1 MAKKGKFKCS
11 ACGRSFGMAAHL
23 GRHMSTVHAR
33 KIKRVIPVARTK
45 GAKGSVGTPR
55 FTGASGIAAVVG
67 GIQRYCAEL
76 AAQCSALGSRI
87 AVVNQALAFL
97 GAGVPARKVT
107 FGAGRRRARYR
118 SGSLKAHIHQVLRT
132 HGSTM
137 AVKDVTAAVRKAGY
151 RSKNKTLAKS
161 VGVALSEMPG
171 VKKVG
176 RGTFRAR

>member
-33 KIKRVIPVARTK
+33 KGKRVIPGARTK
-45 GAKGSVGTPR
+45 GVWESVGTLR
-55 FTGASGIAAVVG
+55 SKGGGIAAVVG

-76 AAQCSALGSRI
+76 AAQCAALGSRI

-97 GAGVPARKVT
+97 GAGTPVRKASP
-107 FGAGRRRARYR
+107 GKGRRRAAYR
-118 SGSLKAHIHQVLRT
+118 PGSLKAHIQKVLQV
-132 HGSTM
+132 HGRPL

-151 RSKNKTLAKS
+151 KSKNKTLDKS
-161 VGVALSEMPG
+161 VGVALADMRSV
-171 VKKVG
+171 VKIG
-176 RGTFRAR
+176 RGMFQLK